1 MDNEKRAGGLRGAW
15 KRQSAAQQQAAEK
28 RRLGPGAAGPESAAQ
43 RRHPGFYE
51 CRGIGTPAQNARY
64 HWPSCRA
71 DAGLSWEP
79 FSLNGMNAAWMR
91 RKAPHK
97 RRARHSILPRR
108 RLHQR
113 QPGYSRVLASKLTHV
128 TGCDVLTFE
137 YRLAPEHPYPAAVE
151 DALRA
156 WDHLMYL
163 GYGAGTSPW
172 WATARRE
179 SGAGALPTP
188 ARSGTY
194 AAGGAGTHVSL
205 DRYDCLRPFLH

>member
-1 MDNEKRAGGLRGAW
+1 MDNEKRDGGLRGAW

-28 RRLGPGAAGPESAAQ
+28 RRLGPALQALKALHSVGTPGSMNAEELERQ
-43 RRHPGFYE
+43 RRMQDI
-51 CRGIGTPAQNARY
+51 IGHLAAPM
-64 HWPSCRA
+64 
-71 DAGLSWEP
+71 AGLSWEP

-97 RRARHSILPRR
+97 RRRAILYCHGGGYTSGN
-108 RLHQR
+108 L
-113 QPGYSRVLASKLTHV
+113 GYSRVLASKLTHV

-137 YRLAPEHPYPAAVE
+137 YRRSGRRPARLGSSDVSG
-151 DALRA
+151 LRRPGR
-156 WDHLMYL
+156 HR
-163 GYGAGTSPW
+163 GGRQR
-172 WATARRE
+172 RRE

>member
-28 RRLGPGAAGPESAAQ
+28 RRLGPALQALKALHSVGTPGSMNAEELERQ
-43 RRHPGFYE
+43 RRMQDI
-51 CRGIGTPAQNARY
+51 IGHLAAPM
-64 HWPSCRA
+64 
-71 DAGLSWEP
+71 AGLSWEP

-97 RRARHSILPRR
+97 RRRAILYCHGGGYTSGN
-108 RLHQR
+108 L
-113 QPGYSRVLASKLTHV
+113 GYSRVLASKLTHV

-151 DALRA
+151 GSSDVFGLRRPGR
-156 WDHLMYL
+156 HR
-163 GYGAGTSPW
+163 GGRQR
-172 WATARRE
+172 RRE